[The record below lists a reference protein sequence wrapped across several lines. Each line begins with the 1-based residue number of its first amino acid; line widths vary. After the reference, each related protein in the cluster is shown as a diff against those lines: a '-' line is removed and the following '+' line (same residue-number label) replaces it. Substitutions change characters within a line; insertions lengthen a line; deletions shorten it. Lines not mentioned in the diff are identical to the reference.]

1 MTQPGLHEDYARK
14 QETKGGSDRALGLV
28 FAVVFTIVGAWPLLD
43 ATAPRWWVLAV
54 AMVFLVLALVRP
66 ALLAPLNRL
75 WTQFGLLLSR
85 LTQPVVL
92 AMLFY
97 TAVAPMG
104 LLARLF
110 GKDLLELKLDR
121 DAESYW
127 IARQPPGPEP
137 ETMSNQF

>member
-1 MTQPGLHEDYARK
+1 M
-14 QETKGGSDRALGLV
+14 V